1 VERTIISILTIE
13 MSDFERLEDHR
24 QQVLLLPM
32 SLRVA
37 YLSMH
42 RSTNQLL
49 KSLGITADQYVCL
62 FILKEHGDLIQS
74 EIVRH
79 IDSDANT
86 MKAMLLLLENRGFVV
101 RKVNASDRR
110 AKLVSITEKGSN
122 VVDDASRILY
132 GIHDRVEQQ
141 LNEVEA
147 TAMNTLL
154 KRYAQLMA
162 AGDGGCL

>member
-1 VERTIISILTIE
+1 